1 MNIRES
7 AYSERR
13 TKSGARCVSNK
24 TVRKY
29 ENLNIRESAYSERR
43 TKSGAR
49 CVSNKTVRKYKHK
62 SQFSHTISDKNSEF
76 LRFPR
81 EKIKNGRMRV

>member
-1 MNIRES
+1 MCYIR
-7 AYSERR
+7 
-13 TKSGARCVSNK
+13 V
-24 TVRKY
+24 
-29 ENLNIRESAYSERR
+29 SAYSERR

-76 LRFPR
+76 LGFPR